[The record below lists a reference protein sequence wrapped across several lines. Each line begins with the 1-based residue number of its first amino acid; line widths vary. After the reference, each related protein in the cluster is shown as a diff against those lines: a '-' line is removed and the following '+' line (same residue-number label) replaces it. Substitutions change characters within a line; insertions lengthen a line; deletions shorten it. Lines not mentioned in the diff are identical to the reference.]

1 MQEYLANSIYFGVF
15 LTIFVYQLAA
25 AIQKKW
31 PLPILSPLLVS
42 MLIIMGFLY
51 VTDIPYETYQQGAK
65 YIGDFLTP
73 LTVCLAV
80 PLYRQIRVLKENIAA
95 IVISIICGCLAHIAT
110 ILLLA
115 SVMGLDELLR
125 NSLFG
130 KSVTTAIAL
139 GVTNEL
145 GGIQG
150 VTIIGVTVAGI
161 LGGVIGPTV
170 LRFIKVKEPIAF
182 GLGMGSA
189 SHAIGTSKALEIG
202 EVQGAMSSLAIVVTG
217 LLTVLIVPIVMSMI

>member
-15 LTIFVYQLAA
+15 LTIFVYQLAV

-31 PLPILSPLLVS
+31 PVPILSPLLVS

-115 SVMGLDELLR
+115 NVMGLDELLR

-217 LLTVLIVPIVMSMI
+217 LLTVIIVPIVMSMI